1 MQMDKIMRK
10 VGQNVNLHSYTWIT
24 QFRNCRKCKFF
35 EIIKLGLSEVAE
47 MARDYCLFV
56 LSGIYFLRLSF
67 EQVDILKQ
75 NYFI

>member
-47 MARDYCLFV
+47 MARDYL
-56 LSGIYFLRLSF
+56 
-67 EQVDILKQ
+67 
-75 NYFI
+75 